1 MKKNITFEE
10 EKRKEFL
17 YVLFNALFVCA
28 CIVFVLNFLGE
39 ALADKIY
46 AVMSPNSS
54 DLGDNLLRAF
64 IMAAALT
71 VPFAIYAKK
80 SDVSF
85 SNMFIPKKKSP
96 LFFVFG
102 TLCVVGISVPTVVL
116 SDKLIGLLGKFG
128 YVMHEYLPY
137 DFDSLSAN
145 IISMIFV
152 SILSAAS
159 GEIVFRGIVTERFRR
174 ANTGLGLLLAAVLAM
189 GFSGS
194 LVKMPYILISGIILS
209 WLYMKTSSLYVTF
222 TAALVRDLAMYSLYL
237 YGDAL
242 APYMTVICI
251 ACLAVAVISGVI
263 LVLRYGIRTVYPA
276 PRDDDDEYLRLS
288 AKESVKGLFTSFAF
302 WIFFFGSIFTIL
314 FFYLSNPTIVGP

>member
-1 MKKNITFEE
+1 MRI
-10 EKRKEFL
+10 RDFL
-17 YVLFNALFVCA
+17 KLHPMFPVVILF
-28 CIVFVLNFLGE
+28 
-39 ALADKIY
+39 
-46 AVMSPNSS
+46 
-54 DLGDNLLRAF
+54 
-64 IMAAALT
+64 
-71 VPFAIYAKK
+71 
-80 SDVSF
+80 
-85 SNMFIPKKKSP
+85 
-96 LFFVFG
+96 
-102 TLCVVGISVPTVVL
+102 
-116 SDKLIGLLGKFG
+116 
-128 YVMHEYLPY
+128 
-137 DFDSLSAN
+137 
-145 IISMIFV
+145 
-152 SILSAAS
+152 SAAVS
-159 GEIVFRGIVTERFRR
+159 ATSFYLGQHTIAYIE
-174 ANTGLGLLLAAVLAM
+174 AGLGLLLAAVIAM

-222 TAALVRDLAMYSLYL
+222 IAALVRDLAMYSLYL
-237 YGDAL
+237 YGESL